1 MHLLNFFFIL
11 TINILVSCRYYIYN
25 IHTHIHTYI
34 YVCVCVFVLGI
45 LSDETWKNIETEL
58 INFKSLS
65 AIPTAI
71 TNNESN
77 VIQIGHSL
85 SDLFLHKQSV
95 SDKVVADCI
104 ESLIG
109 IYVYVSIINVFIN

>member
-1 MHLLNFFFIL
+1 MFIL
-11 TINILVSCRYYIYN
+11 GT
-25 IHTHIHTYI
+25 
-34 YVCVCVFVLGI
+34 
-45 LSDETWKNIETEL
+45 LSDDTWSNIETEL
-58 INFKSLS
+58 MKFKSLS

-77 VIQIGHSL
+77 VLHIGHSL

-95 SDKVVADCI
+95 SDKMIADCI

-109 IYVYVSIINVFIN
+109 IYVYVSITNVFIN